1 LSLLTVLL
9 HENYC
14 ATQRTHI
21 VAGVWHVGHFH
32 GGVCA
37 ASVLAPAAAVEWP
50 LRLLPGVDGAV
61 VNDTFV
67 RRHK

>member
-1 LSLLTVLL
+1 MSLLKVLL
-9 HENYC
+9 YESYC
-14 ATQRTHI
+14 AIQRTHM

-37 ASVLAPAAAVEWP
+37 ASVLAPAAAVEW
-50 LRLLPGVDGAV
+50 LLLPGVDGAV
-61 VNDTFV
+61 VNSTLV

>member
-1 LSLLTVLL
+1 M

-21 VAGVWHVGHFH
+21 VAGVWQVGHFH

-37 ASVLAPAAAVEWP
+37 ASVLAPAAAVEW
-50 LRLLPGVDGAV
+50 LLLPGVDGEV
-61 VNDTFV
+61 VNGTLV